1 MSSWM
6 GHADIKTTE
15 RYIDVAPSRSEVC
28 IGSTVDHK
36 HKRGQE
42 VIDLLEANGRAGEI
56 RTRDL
61 LTPSQARYQAAPR
74 PERRSE

>member
-1 MSSWM
+1 M

-15 RYIDVAPSRSEVC
+15 RYVDVAPQS
-28 IGSTVDHK
+28 IGSLHRLKGGPHVDHK
-36 HKRGQE
+36 QKRGQE
-42 VIDLLEANGRAGEI
+42 VIDLHEANGRAGEI

-74 PERRSE
+74 PERLSE